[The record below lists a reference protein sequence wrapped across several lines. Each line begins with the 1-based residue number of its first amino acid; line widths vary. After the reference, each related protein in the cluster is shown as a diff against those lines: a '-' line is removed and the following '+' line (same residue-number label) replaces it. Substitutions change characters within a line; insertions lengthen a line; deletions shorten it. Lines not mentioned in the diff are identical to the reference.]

1 MREVFAKVHTSRTVG
16 SKKVVRQSPPHGP
29 RVLLLL
35 AALCTLS
42 GCGLFAAPCR
52 VASAGLKIVP
62 LVGQVAAAP
71 TDGCANVIDPTP
83 TKS

>member
-1 MREVFAKVHTSRTVG
+1 MVEP
-16 SKKVVRQSPPHGP
+16 VR
-29 RVLLLL
+29 RRLVTLLAVLL
-35 AALCTLS
+35 ASSALT

-83 TKS
+83 TRS

>member
-1 MREVFAKVHTSRTVG
+1 MDKAILRRLLA
-16 SKKVVRQSPPHGP
+16 
-29 RVLLLL
+29 VLL
-35 AALCTLS
+35 ASATLS

-52 VASAGLKIVP
+52 IASAGRKSVP
-62 LVGQVAAAP
+62 LGGQVAAAP

>member
-1 MREVFAKVHTSRTVG
+1 MRQILSSVSLAPVG
-16 SKKVVRQSPPHGP
+16 KLPWP
-29 RVLLLL
+29 RSVLLL
-35 AALCTLS
+35 AAVLTLS

-52 VASAGLKIVP
+52 IASAGLKIVP

-71 TDGCANVIDPTP
+71 TDGCANVIDSTP

>member
-1 MREVFAKVHTSRTVG
+1 MGVMKGADVRVVTTRTV
-16 SKKVVRQSPPHGP
+16 
-29 RVLLLL
+29 LLL
-35 AALCTLS
+35 AALCALS

-52 VASAGLKIVP
+52 IASAGLKIVP
-62 LVGQVAAAP
+62 VVGQVAAAP

>member
-1 MREVFAKVHTSRTVG
+1 MMNCKQCAC
-16 SKKVVRQSPPHGP
+16 
-29 RVLLLL
+29 LLLL
-35 AALCTLS
+35 AVLSALS
-42 GCGLFAAPCR
+42 GCGLVAAPCR

-71 TDGCANVIDPTP
+71 TDGCADVIDPTP

>member
-1 MREVFAKVHTSRTVG
+1 MRQRLSSAMFTPAGRLLL
-16 SKKVVRQSPPHGP
+16 P
-29 RVLLLL
+29 RSIVLL
-35 AALCTLS
+35 AALLALS

-52 VASAGLKIVP
+52 IASAGLKIVP